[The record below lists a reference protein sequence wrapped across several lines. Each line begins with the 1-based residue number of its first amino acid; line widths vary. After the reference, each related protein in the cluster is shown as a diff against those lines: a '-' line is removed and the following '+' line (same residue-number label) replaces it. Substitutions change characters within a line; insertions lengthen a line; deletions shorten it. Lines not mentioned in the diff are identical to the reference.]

1 MQLSAP
7 RNTKS
12 RGVGVTD
19 DGGGGGGGG
28 DTTYSELDGEGYLF

>member
-1 MQLSAP
+1 MQLSTP

-28 DTTYSELDGEGYLF
+28 YYL